1 MYQYV
6 KLKHTSRELVD
17 KDTQLIN
24 SESKS
29 IGLINFYIFYCCK
42 NNKFELFLQ
51 SLFGIINQEEL
62 FDSSYNHY
70 SIKIDDQIKDS
81 QINDSI
87 ITI

>member
-1 MYQYV
+1 M
-6 KLKHTSRELVD
+6 LHASRKLVD
-17 KDTQLIN
+17 KDTQIIN
-24 SESKS
+24 SESNLMS
-29 IGLINFYIFYCCK
+29 LFNFYIFYCCK

-62 FDSSYNHY
+62 FDSSDHYY
-70 SIKIDDQIKDS
+70 SIKIDDQIKEL

>member
-1 MYQYV
+1 MKFFLSHKQNLLYQYV

-29 IGLINFYIFYCCK
+29 IGLFNFYIFYCCK

-62 FDSSYNHY
+62 FATSYNHWLE
-70 SIKIDDQIKDS
+70 
-81 QINDSI
+81 
-87 ITI
+87 